1 MSHYALTE
9 LILFVPWAIYLM
21 HPLGKATRVVVLS
34 SILLWG
40 ITSTVTEVFA
50 QPNTVIP
57 AQATTAANINGRWRG
72 RYLCGQ
78 GYTGVTLTINQKAAE
93 VSAEFD
99 LYPLPENPGV
109 PKGVALYQG
118 VFDQASRQ
126 MLLRGVK
133 WLKQPA
139 PGWVIVDFFGGFDSQ
154 LRSFSGRKLNT
165 SCKNIVLVREMET
178 QSAALP
184 TAEGQSRATPTAK
197 DYEQFRGGV
206 SVPDCDFYFDVPKFV
221 ELQRAGSLEGAI
233 GRAIFDGE
241 RSNTLTLG
249 VGAGG
254 SCEIFRTSSGAIH
267 KIRSGIRPTYNG
279 IPIKKLLNPPNE
291 RISIFVDS
299 NDRKHTIIYLYTP
312 LSQIRSIEKIADGT
326 YLYAHFRGE
335 PDFLEIK
342 GGDYR
347 GLVRIP
353 GRPVWLDG
361 MELGPWKPISQSGL
375 RFVRKGVIFNSSTPK
390 TPYWCS
396 QNAPGWQP
404 FSRRYPILFCT
415 ADGLTSVM
423 PDNFKGM
430 F

>member
-1 MSHYALTE
+1 
-9 LILFVPWAIYLM
+9 M
-21 HPLGKATRVVVLS
+21 HPLGKTTRVVALS
-34 SILLWG
+34 SMLLWCV
-40 ITSTVTEVFA
+40 TSTVTEVFA

-57 AQATTAANINGRWRG
+57 AQATTAANINGRWKG

-118 VFDQASRQ
+118 VFDQTSRQ

-206 SVPDCDFYFDVPKFV
+206 SVPECDHDFDIPRFV
-221 ELQRAGSLEGAI
+221 DLQREGGFAGAI
-233 GRAIFDGE
+233 NRAIFDGE
-241 RSNTLTLG
+241 EAKELVLG

-254 SCEIFRTSSGAIH
+254 SCSFFSTSSGAIH
-267 KIRSGIRPTYNG
+267 KIRSGKLRFTYNG
-279 IPIKKLLNPPNE
+279 KPIKKLLSPPNE
-291 RISIFVDS
+291 RITAFVDS
-299 NDRKHTIIYLYTP
+299 NGKKHSIKYLYGQ
-312 LSQIRSIEKIADGT
+312 LSQSPSIQKIPDGD
-326 YLYAHFRGE
+326 YRYAFFQGE
-335 PDFLEIK
+335 FIPIEIK
-342 GGDYR
+342 GGQYR
-347 GLVRIP
+347 GFVTIP
-353 GRPVWLDG
+353 GKPAG
-361 MELGPWKPISQSGL
+361 IESEGFGPWKPISHSGL
-375 RFVRKGVIFNSSTPK
+375 KSVRKGVIYNPSTPK

>member
-1 MSHYALTE
+1 MY
-9 LILFVPWAIYLM
+9 
-21 HPLGKATRVVVLS
+21 PLGKTTRVVVLS

-93 VSAEFD
+93 VTAEFD

-133 WLKQPA
+133 WLKQPG

-165 SCKNIVLVREMET
+165 SCKNIVLVREIEA

-206 SVPDCDFYFDVPKFV
+206 YFPFCDTDFDIPRFV
-221 ELQRAGSLEGAI
+221 DLQRKGSLTGLI
-233 GRAIFDGE
+233 RPAIFDGE
-241 RSNTLTLG
+241 EANAL
-249 VGAGG
+249 VFAIGAG
-254 SCEIFRTSSGAIH
+254 SNCSYFRTSSGVIH
-267 KIRSGIRPTYNG
+267 KISFGKSSITYNG
-279 IPIKKLLNPPNE
+279 KPANYRLKTPSEGITA
-291 RISIFVDS
+291 FVDS
-299 NDRKHTIIYLYTP
+299 NGKNHTIKYLHGQT
-312 LSQIRSIEKIADGT
+312 SQAASIQKISDGK

-335 PDFLEIK
+335 PDYLEVK
-342 GGDYR
+342 GGNYR

-353 GRPVWLDG
+353 GRPVVLDG
-361 MELGPWKPISQSGL
+361 FEIGPWKPISQSGL
-375 RFVRKGVIFNSSTPK
+375 RSVRKGVIFNSSTPK

-404 FSRRYPILFCT
+404 FSRRYPILFCS